1 MVEPTSGLINLE
13 QKQWQSHKSQSYY
26 LVFVPVDH
34 PISGWVTTKNLQI
47 WRGTSSHMR
56 YDSLNTRGLPALFTY
71 TTCRHDSAV
80 QLQPTKNCLRF
91 LPFATSHSNLQV
103 TSKEHDWDLK
113 NNRLNVFHWRCIE
126 LFFFQFFF
134 NCSVV
139 FLFYVFVVFVFLLF
153 YIYFLNVLFLCI
165 FCFFLVL
172 CFFPFFEAN
181 RTLCAKVTYPGS
193 GTQTV
198 AFVWGPRDASG
209 EMAMV
214 QDDRY

>member
-1 MVEPTSGLINLE
+1 MTQQFNCSQ
-13 QKQWQSHKSQSYY
+13 QKTVYVSFHSPPAIAICRSHRKNMIG
-26 LVFVPVDH
+26 
-34 PISGWVTTKNLQI
+34 ISKTIASTCSTGGV
-47 WRGTSSHMR
+47 
-56 YDSLNTRGLPALFTY
+56 LN
-71 TTCRHDSAV
+71 C
-80 QLQPTKNCLRF
+80 
-91 LPFATSHSNLQV
+91 
-103 TSKEHDWDLK
+103 
-113 NNRLNVFHWRCIE
+113 
-126 LFFFQFFF
+126 FFFQFFF